1 MWTVELRTAL
11 RQIPGG
17 PGMPSL
23 PGGPIKPG
31 IPWAPSRPLS
41 LRSPLSLPCLLFT
54 LFPLRSWL
62 PGDPIFLL
70 IPFCPGLPFSPLW
83 PGSPC
88 NPWSPFSPLS
98 PFWPGRPGIP
108 GGPACPRSPLD
119 PFSPESPLHPW
130 KQMFFKRIV
139 HRIRFRFLNIVT
151 NSDLTSN
158 LLFSMHYLWGKKRLV
173 ELLVRKLS
181 KITSASLHLYMNYM
195 SKIKHQLPSN

>member
-1 MWTVELRTAL
+1 MRTAL

-41 LRSPLSLPCLLFT
+41 PRSPLSPMSPFHPFPPSVLVARGSHLPPYPLLSRTSFFSPLAGVALQSLVT
-54 LFPLRSWL
+54 LFP
-62 PGDPIFLL
+62 FV
-70 IPFCPGLPFSPLW
+70 PL
-83 PGSPC
+83 
-88 NPWSPFSPLS
+88 
-98 PFWPGRPGIP
+98 WPGRPGIP

-181 KITSASLHLYMNYM
+181 KITSASLHLYMNYR

>member
-1 MWTVELRTAL
+1 MA
-11 RQIPGG
+11 
-17 PGMPSL
+17 
-23 PGGPIKPG
+23 
-31 IPWAPSRPLS
+31 PLS
-41 LRSPLSLPCLLFT
+41 LVSRGPRQGLFLHDPLSLPCLLFT

-70 IPFCPGLPFSPLW
+70 IPFLSRTSFFSPLA
-83 PGSPC
+83 GVALQSLVTLF
-88 NPWSPFSPLS
+88 PFVPL
-98 PFWPGRPGIP
+98 WPGRPGIP

-119 PFSPESPLHPW
+119 PFSPESPLQPW

-158 LLFSMHYLWGKKRLV
+158 LLFSMHYLWGKKMLV

-181 KITSASLHLYMNYM
+181 KITSASLHLYMNYR